1 MHKRYIY
8 CVIFCLC
15 FNAINAK
22 GFDAGIIDSLTP
34 EIVTIDD
41 KGSPIITLMGHTDFV
56 RCVSFLPGN
65 EKVISGSDDSK
76 IKIWDIKT
84 GLCEKTFEEHTDFIQ
99 TITCSRDGKCF
110 ASGGNDY
117 IINIVDMQTD
127 ICKTFRG
134 HVSPVLGLKFSSD
147 KKNFFSCASDA
158 TIRIWRLMDN
168 NGICEKIL
176 KGHTG
181 PVFRIK
187 LSNDGKKIASCST
200 DNSARIWDIKS
211 GLCEKIYRS
220 PLGSVIQNICFNKDD
235 SLLTASTSYNDIIV
249 CNIADGESIT
259 LKGHAAWVNCVHFS
273 LDGKKLSSSPD
284 DNLIKIWDVAT
295 GKCLTTYK
303 GHTQQILCMTFDVT
317 GKMFASGSADK
328 SIMIWKIP

>member
-1 MHKRYIY
+1 MIKRYVY
-8 CVIFCLC
+8 VVMFCLC
-15 FNAINAK
+15 FNAIKANV
-22 GFDAGIIDSLTP
+22 FDVVTTDPLIPDIIA
-34 EIVTIDD
+34 IDD
-41 KGSPIITLMGHTDFV
+41 KGSPIITLTGHTDFI
-56 RCVSFLPGN
+56 RCVSFLSGN

-99 TITCSRDGKCF
+99 TITYSRDGKCF

-117 IINIVDMQTD
+117 IINIVDIQAD

-147 KKNFFSCASDA
+147 KKNLFSCASDA
-158 TIRIWRLMDN
+158 AIRIWRLKG
-168 NGICEKIL
+168 NGGTCEKIL

-181 PVFRIK
+181 PVFRIT

-200 DNSARIWDIKS
+200 DNSARIWDIQS
-211 GLCEKIYRS
+211 GLCEKIYRGVLES
-220 PLGSVIQNICFNKDD
+220 AIQDICFDKDD
-235 SLLTASTSYNDIIV
+235 SLLTASTSYNDVIV
-249 CNIADGESIT
+249 CNIATGESIT
-259 LKGHAAWVNCVHFS
+259 LKGHTAWVNCVNFS
-273 LDGKKLSSSPD
+273 PDGKKLGSSSD

-303 GHTQQILCMTFDVT
+303 GHTQQVLCMTFDVT
-317 GKMFASGSADK
+317 GKILATGSADK
-328 SIMIWKIP
+328 SVMIWKIQ